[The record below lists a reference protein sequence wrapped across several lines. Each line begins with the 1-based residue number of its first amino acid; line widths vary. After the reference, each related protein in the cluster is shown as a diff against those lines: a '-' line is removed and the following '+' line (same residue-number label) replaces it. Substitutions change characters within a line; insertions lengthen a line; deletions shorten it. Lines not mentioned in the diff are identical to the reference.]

1 MLKPYIILA
10 LCSLSVLFSSSVSAQ
25 RSTLERDLAEEVRI
39 LADNNF
45 LDAADSVYRA
55 WGNVRI
61 TQGSLLITANTLEI
75 TGFEQADAE
84 AELFLLAGTDSQ
96 PATYRQ
102 EIEAGMFV
110 NANAIRIEYD
120 ASNRILRLFGAAEL
134 QQDGNVV
141 RAESIVYDVESKS
154 VSASRSDDNQVETI
168 FRPRLRQPTNSSN

>member
-10 LCSLSVLFSSSVSAQ
+10 LCSLSLLFSSSAEAQ
-25 RSTLERDLAEEVRI
+25 SSTLERDLAEEVRI

-45 LDAADSVYRA
+45 LDAAESVYRA

-75 TGFEQADAE
+75 TGFEQDDAE
-84 AELFLLAGTDSQ
+84 SQLFLLAGTSEE

-102 EIEAGMFV
+102 EIEDGLFV
-110 NANAIRIEYD
+110 DANALRIEYD
-120 ASNRILRLFGAAEL
+120 ATNRILRLFGAAQL
-134 QQDGNVV
+134 LQDGNVV

-154 VSASRSDDNQVETI
+154 VNASRGDDEQVETI
-168 FRPRLRQPTNSSN
+168 FRPRLRQQPENE